1 MNTADVKNLLK
12 LDENLEIE
20 KFYCGKI
27 DYKYE
32 KSICVYDLQ
41 NEAKRNICIGGKSN
55 TTEIKKFTILVR
67 WNKNYIETEIASQ
80 RIYDYLTTLNHTSYN
95 NVELNYIEMLNNAPV
110 DVHCG
115 EDGIYERVIDLRIY
129 YKEK

>member
-12 LDENLEIE
+12 LDESLGIE

-41 NEAKRNICIGGKSN
+41 NEAKRNISIGGKSN

-80 RIYDYLTTLNHTSYN
+80 KIYDYLTTLNHTSYN

-129 YKEK
+129 YKEI